1 MALEDINVEL
11 SVTYAQVCEVILNI
25 RSKSAIVLDSMS
37 NQNGLEWIE
46 GTFGLEPNWTK
57 EPDTNIISQIV
68 LTRLN
73 LNPDVPVEV
82 ALHSKGSFTK
92 LYRIS
97 TQDCAYSMRVS
108 LPVDAVHGTE
118 SAVATIEFASHHT
131 SIPLPRIIAYSSDN
145 SNELSFEWILVDQA
159 PGTTLYKTWRKLSWD
174 AKEAIVKQ
182 LAEYQVQLSERKFQK
197 IGNLYRQNDV
207 FVVDRLVSMI
217 SYQGDHI
224 AKSAIHGPFVSSH
237 EWLKARLQRILIE
250 QQQIIDS
257 SCDEDEIEDA
267 EFAHSLAK
275 QLSELLPT
283 VFLPNSSAS
292 EPTTLVHGNLSM
304 HNITVEEDGKLTIL
318 DWECVSAVPLWRA
331 YRLPKL
337 FEEWLRE
344 EKPMKEHYP
353 PDSDEEDDKDDDGLD
368 NEGITDLYWDH
379 LLEYE
384 LTELRKVF
392 VKEIE
397 LRSPGWSESA
407 KHSTLKYDFERAV
420 EECANGWRNKSVKKW
435 VDSLVKGEP
444 RDLTTILFSDP
455 EDDDLS
461 GSGMDWEEA

>member
-1 MALEDINVEL
+1 
-11 SVTYAQVCEVILNI
+11 
-25 RSKSAIVLDSMS
+25 MS

-57 EPDTNIISQIV
+57 EPDIKIISQIA

-73 LNPDVPVEV
+73 LNPGVPVEV
-82 ALHSKGSFTK
+82 TLHSKGAFTK

-97 TQDCAYSMRVS
+97 TQDRAYSMRVS

-145 SNELSFEWILVDQA
+145 SNELGFEWILVDQA

-174 AKEAIVKQ
+174 AKETIVKQ
-182 LAEYQVQLSERKFQK
+182 LAEYQVQFSECNFQK

-207 FVVDRLVSMI
+207 FKVDRLVSTI

-224 AKSAIHGPFVSSH
+224 VNSAIRGPFVSSH

-257 SCDEDEIEDA
+257 SSDEDEIEDA
-267 EFAHSLAK
+267 EFAHNLAK

-304 HNITVEEDGKLTIL
+304 HNIT
-318 DWECVSAVPLWRA
+318 
-331 YRLPKL
+331 
-337 FEEWLRE
+337 
-344 EKPMKEHYP
+344 
-353 PDSDEEDDKDDDGLD
+353 
-368 NEGITDLYWDH
+368 
-379 LLEYE
+379 
-384 LTELRKVF
+384 
-392 VKEIE
+392 
-397 LRSPGWSESA
+397 
-407 KHSTLKYDFERAV
+407 
-420 EECANGWRNKSVKKW
+420 
-435 VDSLVKGEP
+435 
-444 RDLTTILFSDP
+444 
-455 EDDDLS
+455 
-461 GSGMDWEEA
+461 